1 MTVEGGRLMPEFQ
14 AKKGDEIEMPV
25 ILHSYETRLTDKGIG
40 WIETTL
46 ADSQNTGTPA
56 MVARRLSFEPFAV
69 GPLKTHGDVEQLL
82 YVIHGEGEAHV
93 NSEVYPLKTET
104 MLWLEPDDQY
114 QFKAGADGLEILQG
128 YAPGE

>member
-1 MTVEGGRLMPEFQ
+1 
-14 AKKGDEIEMPV
+14 MPV
-25 ILHSYETRLTDKGIG
+25 IINPNETRLTDKGEG

-46 ADSQNTGTPA
+46 ADSQNSGTAA
-56 MVARRLSFEPFAV
+56 MVARRLSFEPFVV

-82 YVIHGEGEAHV
+82 YVIQGEGEAQV
-93 NSEVYPLKTET
+93 NSEVYPLASET
-104 MLWLEPDDQY
+104 MLWLEPGEEY